1 MFNKKFFLLAAGYIA
16 GGVVSSLYSKKKP
29 KDLKAELK
37 ESKENWEWEFKILL
51 NNFVDTHK
59 NLLLDIESEIMSSKN
74 KALFLEKKAQLLKIA
89 DMYKAEGNRLLE
101 ELKVNGKSY
110 LIEASEK
117 LETLYKE
124 KKAELEELKQIS
136 PQKAIELKENL
147 MEAFEEMK
155 AKMKEQVKTKEE
167 KGTEK

>member
-16 GGVVSSLYSKKKP
+16 GWVVSSLYNKKKP

-37 ESKENWEWEFKILL
+37 QGKENGEWEFKVLL

-59 NLLLDIESEIMSSKN
+59 NLLADIEAEIMSDKN
-74 KALFLEKKAQLLKIA
+74 KAIFLEKKAQLLEIA

-101 ELKVNGKSY
+101 ELKHNGKTY
-110 LIEASEK
+110 LVEASEK

-124 KKAELEELKQIS
+124 KRAELEDLKEISPEKALELKG
-136 PQKAIELKENL
+136 NL
-147 MEAFEEMK
+147 LEAFEEIRN
-155 AKMKEQVKTKEE
+155 KMKDQFKNKEE
-167 KGTEK
+167 NKTEK